1 MLVLTNTTEQTLQP
15 GQAIS
20 FDRVLHSSGNGECW
34 RSESGRLPTTGA
46 RMRANG
52 IYAPTFA
59 GNIGGVAAGPASVA
73 IAVGGQILPETNMIV
88 TTATAGDLSNVSST
102 TRIMNG
108 SCCGGDRISVV
119 NSGTTPLTV
128 GANSVLVLERRA

>member
-1 MLVLTNTTEQTLQP
+1 MLVLTNTTAQTLQP

-20 FDRVLHSSGNGECW
+20 FDRVLFSTGNGECW
-34 RSESGRLPTTGA
+34 RSESGRLPTNGA
-46 RMRANG
+46 RMRCKG

-59 GNIGGVAAGPASVA
+59 GNIGGVAAGAVSLA
-73 IAVGGQILPETNMIV
+73 MAVGGEILPETNMIS
-88 TTATAGDLSNVSST
+88 TAAAAGDLNNVSST
-102 TRIMNG
+102 TRIQNG

-119 NSGTTPLTV
+119 NSGTAALTV